1 MPRQKS
7 VIAASILSADFA
19 RLGEE
24 VDQVL
29 AAGADWVH
37 FDVMDNHYVPNLSF
51 GPMVCRALRDN
62 GVTAPIDAHLMVEPV
77 ADLIRGFA
85 EAGASCISF
94 HPDAVK
100 HVDRTVELIVDS
112 GCEPGI
118 ALNPAQGLESL
129 EYTLDKL
136 KLVLLMS
143 VNPGFGGQ
151 RFIPSTLKK
160 LKRLREMIDAEGCEA
175 RIEVDGGVNADNIGE
190 IFAAGADTFV
200 AGNAIFGADDRA
212 AAIGAL
218 RAAID

>member
-1 MPRQKS
+1 
-7 VIAASILSADFA
+7 
-19 RLGEE
+19 
-24 VDQVL
+24 
-29 AAGADWVH
+29 
-37 FDVMDNHYVPNLSF
+37 
-51 GPMVCRALRDN
+51 
-62 GVTAPIDAHLMVEPV
+62 MVEPV

-151 RFIPSTLKK
+151 RFIPSTI
-160 LKRLREMIDAEGCEA
+160 EETEA
-175 RIEVDGGVNADNIGE
+175 P
-190 IFAAGADTFV
+190 GA
-200 AGNAIFGADDRA
+200 R
-212 AAIGAL
+212 
-218 RAAID
+218 